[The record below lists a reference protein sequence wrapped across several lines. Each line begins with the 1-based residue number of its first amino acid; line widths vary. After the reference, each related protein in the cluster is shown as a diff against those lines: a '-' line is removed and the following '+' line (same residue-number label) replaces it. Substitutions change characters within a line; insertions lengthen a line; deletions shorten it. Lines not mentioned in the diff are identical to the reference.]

1 MGASSEWLVFKDEF
15 SVPGFRF
22 PEKAKT
28 ITRRTQRSHEGDSL
42 LLILWHFGVDAVGP
56 CKDAA
61 EQIVD
66 FGESGGAKYGASFCT
81 AFSGVAMDD
90 VIFVSIEFSDAVT
103 QLPERDEWSAEIADL
118 IFVRFADVKNENI
131 FMSVKAAL

>member
-1 MGASSEWLVFKDEF
+1 MSFQ
-15 SVPGFRF
+15 F
-22 PEKAKT
+22 PVTGSQKTQKT

-42 LLILWHFGVDAVGP
+42 LLILWHLFIDFFCPG
-56 CKDAA
+56 KDATG
-61 EQIVD
+61 EIVD
-66 FGESGGAKYGASFCT
+66 FGESGGAKDGASFCT
-81 AFSGVAMDD
+81 ALAGTAMDD